1 MTKMISSV
9 RFSEFLS
16 RVDRLC
22 ADLERERRENEKY
35 RRLQEF
41 RERPTAEIVNEM
53 IKAVEM

>member
-1 MTKMISSV
+1 MRNLGKSV
-9 RFSEFLS
+9 QFSEFLS

-41 RERPTAEIVNEM
+41 RERPTAEIVAELV
-53 IKAVEM
+53 KAVEM

>member
-1 MTKMISSV
+1 MTKMSNSV
-9 RFSEFLS
+9 RFSELLS

-41 RERPTAEIVNEM
+41 RERPTAEIVAEM

>member
-1 MTKMISSV
+1 MTKMSKSV
-9 RFSEFLS
+9 QFSEFLS
-16 RVDRLC
+16 RADRLC

>member
-1 MTKMISSV
+1 MTKMSNSV

-16 RVDRLC
+16 KVDRLC
-22 ADLERERRENEKY
+22 ERLDSERRENEKY

-41 RERPTAEIVNEM
+41 RERPTAEIVAEM